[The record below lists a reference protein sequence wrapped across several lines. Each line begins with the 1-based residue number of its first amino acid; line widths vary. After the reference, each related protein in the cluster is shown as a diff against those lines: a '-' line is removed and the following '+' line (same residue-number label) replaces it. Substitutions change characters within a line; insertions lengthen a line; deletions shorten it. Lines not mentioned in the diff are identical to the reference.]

1 MVART
6 AVKNKNTQQ
15 TSKLVNNL
23 LKSNSLLSWGQM
35 LKSYFHLVDNILPI
49 GTEMKTSRRLYS
61 LSSLPSLIWLG

>member
-15 TSKLVNNL
+15 TSKLVIIC
-23 LKSNSLLSWGQM
+23 LKATQCSSWGQM

-49 GTEMKTSRRLYS
+49 GTDMKTSRRLYS
-61 LSSLPSLIWLG
+61 LSSLPSLI

>member
-23 LKSNSLLSWGQM
+23 LKSNSVLFVGTNVKVLLS
-35 LKSYFHLVDNILPI
+35 F
-49 GTEMKTSRRLYS
+49 SR
-61 LSSLPSLIWLG
+61 